1 MSSILRIAA
10 RQVQVTSRRGFAS
23 SAVARKD
30 LVQDLYLREIKAY
43 APAPAAKD
51 AHVGV
56 VKSFALPP
64 TPKAPSLPA
73 DLAAEL
79 SAYDAVEPTI
89 AAAPSTSA
97 AATEAAESN
106 GAADAEAFLSF
117 LEQDVVKPVH
127 HH

>member
-10 RQVQVTSRRGFAS
+10 RQVQATSRRGFAT

-43 APAPAAKD
+43 TPAPAAKD
-51 AHVGV
+51 AHVGA
-56 VKSFALPP
+56 VKSFSLPP

-79 SAYDAVEPTI
+79 SAYDAVEPTL
-89 AAAPSTSA
+89 AAAPSTTA
-97 AATEAAESN
+97 AAEAVESN